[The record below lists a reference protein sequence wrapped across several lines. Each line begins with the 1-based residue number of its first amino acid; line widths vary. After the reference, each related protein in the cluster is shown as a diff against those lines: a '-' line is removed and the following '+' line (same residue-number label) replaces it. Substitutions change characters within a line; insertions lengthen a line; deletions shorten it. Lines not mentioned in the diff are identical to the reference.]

1 MTTINQFEPD
11 WASAPGDTIADIL
24 ADGDLSA
31 TEFANSIGRSPE
43 YVDDLLQGRATIT
56 IAAARE
62 LERVLGASVE
72 FWMSRDFQYR
82 EDVSRL
88 NATNEDWVREL
99 PIGDMIGFGW
109 LRPVPRPSDEVNACL
124 RFFDVP
130 TVSAW
135 HQKYSGVETAVALRT
150 SQSFES
156 RPASIAAWIRQG
168 EIAAEDNICRSWDAE
183 RFEDSLSAIRSLAQ
197 KKNPEMFI
205 PRLREYCA
213 GVAVAVVRAPNG
225 CRASGAARLIPS

>member
-1 MTTINQFEPD
+1 
-11 WASAPGDTIADIL
+11 
-24 ADGDLSA
+24 
-31 TEFANSIGRSPE
+31 
-43 YVDDLLQGRATIT
+43 
-56 IAAARE
+56 
-62 LERVLGASVE
+62 
-72 FWMSRDFQYR
+72 MSRDFQYR

-197 KKNPEMFI
+197 KKNPEMFHSSI
-205 PRLREYCA
+205 AGILRRRRRRGSGSPRSERL
-213 GVAVAVVRAPNG
+213 
-225 CRASGAARLIPS
+225 SGEWGRKIDSLVKTRFEEVPAL